1 MNTGDT
7 VRREDSESP
16 GEIYRRS
23 AVIGAGY
30 FTVALVEPMYNAYVP
45 LMLADH
51 LDGSVAVGG
60 VLSTL
65 NLIAPLII
73 PLFAA
78 LSDRTITR
86 IGRRMPFIVGFLP
99 PAAVALALVPVAA
112 QTGLYRLLGAL
123 VALHFF
129 RHAARGPVVAL
140 MPDLVPPD
148 QRSQANGVINT
159 MGGLA
164 AITATVLLAPLIT
177 VAIDIPGVGL
187 TRRVLPFWIVS
198 VLMVTSTIFLFLNVR
213 EPVVGGERRTR
224 ETPSVL
230 SSLKTVFRAGRSG
243 ALPILLAVLLSFTG
257 WKLLSPF
264 ITLYARDVL
273 GAGEGAAGL
282 SFGMIAISQT
292 AFAVPGGIIA
302 ARFGRRRV
310 ISVALLVLATI
321 GLGLWLNHRAVTA
334 TVDAETAAT
343 GLYLFW
349 GLLFLMGLSWVILIT
364 NSLPM
369 LWDMGGPDTVGL
381 YTGLYYLA
389 SQTALVAGPGLG
401 GVVIEYVGFGGLFIA
416 FGMAMVGTVLLLRS
430 TRALRL

>member
-1 MNTGDT
+1 
-7 VRREDSESP
+7 
-16 GEIYRRS
+16 
-23 AVIGAGY
+23 
-30 FTVALVEPMYNAYVP
+30 MYNAYVP

-78 LSDRTITR
+78 LSDRTVTR
-86 IGRRMPFIVGFLP
+86 IGRRMPYIVGFLP
-99 PAAVALALVPVAA
+99 PAALALALVPVAA
-112 QTGLYRLLGAL
+112 QIGLYRLLGAL

-177 VAIDIPGVGL
+177 VAIDIPGVGP
-187 TRRVLPFWIVS
+187 TRRVLPFWITS
-198 VLMVTSTIFLFLNVR
+198 VLMVASTVVLFLNVR
-213 EPVVGGERRTR
+213 EPVAGVENRPR
-224 ETPSVL
+224 ESPRILT
-230 SSLKTVFRAGRSG
+230 SLATVFRAGRSG
-243 ALPILLAVLLSFTG
+243 ALPILAGVLLSFTG
-257 WKLLSPF
+257 WKLISPF
-264 ITLYARDVL
+264 VTLYARDYL
-273 GAGEGAAGL
+273 GAGEAAAGL

-292 AFAVPGGIIA
+292 AFAIPGGIIA

-310 ISVALLVLATI
+310 ISVALLVLAAV
-321 GLGLWLNHRAVTA
+321 GLGLVLNHRLATSPATA
-334 TVDAETAAT
+334 SPATAGPVATTGPVAT
-343 GLYLFW
+343 GLYPFW
-349 GLLFLMGLSWVILIT
+349 ALLFLMGLAWVILIT

-369 LWDMGGPDTVGL
+369 LWDIGGPGTVGL

-401 GVVIEYVGFGGLFIA
+401 GIVIEYVGFGGLFLA
-416 FGMAMVGTVLLLRS
+416 FSLAMVGTVFLLRM
-430 TRALRL
+430 TTAVRL

>member
-1 MNTGDT
+1 
-7 VRREDSESP
+7 
-16 GEIYRRS
+16 
-23 AVIGAGY
+23 
-30 FTVALVEPMYNAYVP
+30 
-45 LMLADH
+45 
-51 LDGSVAVGG
+51 
-60 VLSTL
+60 
-65 NLIAPLII
+65 
-73 PLFAA
+73 
-78 LSDRTITR
+78 
-86 IGRRMPFIVGFLP
+86 
-99 PAAVALALVPVAA
+99 
-112 QTGLYRLLGAL
+112 
-123 VALHFF
+123 
-129 RHAARGPVVAL
+129 
-140 MPDLVPPD
+140 
-148 QRSQANGVINT
+148 
-159 MGGLA
+159 
-164 AITATVLLAPLIT
+164 
-177 VAIDIPGVGL
+177 
-187 TRRVLPFWIVS
+187 
-198 VLMVTSTIFLFLNVR
+198 MVTSTIFLFLNVR
-213 EPVVGGERRTR
+213 ELVVGGERRTR
-224 ETPSVL
+224 EKPPVL

-416 FGMAMVGTVLLLRS
+416 FSMAIVGTVLLLRS
-430 TRALRL
+430 TRALRLSRSNKQL